1 MLRLNEAHDPS
12 SPTQPQFC
20 LCLYSTRFVL
30 SCICLYALYC
40 QLVFILNRS
49 SSYRSLLCSLNLF
62 FSGLVVFRFS
72 ELDFLCPLAPTRPMV
87 NHIVWKTGPR
97 DISVVFKEGLV

>member
-1 MLRLNEAHDPS
+1 MLRLNEAHEPS

-40 QLVFILNRS
+40 QLVFVLKRRVPS
-49 SSYRSLLCSLNLF
+49 SSYRSFLCSLYLF
-62 FSGLVVFRFS
+62 FSGLIVFRFS
-72 ELDFLCPLAPTRPMV
+72 ELDFLCPLAPTRPYCME
-87 NHIVWKTGPR
+87 NGAA
-97 DISVVFKEGLV
+97 